1 MGKREGSI
9 WHRYKV
15 WARAVHI
22 RQIKG
27 PVLYTSVELEAHHCG
42 NCGFDFNG
50 EYCPRCGQTIHV
62 KRFQMRNVLKSIYED
77 LFNLEDGF
85 LFTLKE
91 LFWRPGY
98 MIRDYLQGKRKPY
111 FKPFQLLFVLGALY
125 FILTRVIDPN
135 AGNTINTNYYAITEQ
150 LNTLKRIALTDQ
162 GKEYLDKMQL
172 YADSTFDVERKAM
185 EESLINTGEISNFEM
200 SDYYLRNLN
209 RLQPETEEE
218 KARIDSLKRQYLRGW
233 MRMSDNRRSLNN
245 QILNDN
251 TWYGATINMIRNSIA
266 ENQGLSIFAML
277 PIFLLC
283 FWLGFRSTKEGK
295 RMNLAEYIIV
305 FVYQNCQLMVVHTA
319 RLLLTGSLS
328 IANGF
333 VLSWLSVLPFLIWDY
348 KQLFNISW
356 WSSSWRTILF
366 IVGGQLLILRLLLGA
381 ARTAQIWGAF
391 WLS

>member
-1 MGKREGSI
+1 
-9 WHRYKV
+9 
-15 WARAVHI
+15 
-22 RQIKG
+22 
-27 PVLYTSVELEAHHCG
+27 
-42 NCGFDFNG
+42 
-50 EYCPRCGQTIHV
+50 
-62 KRFQMRNVLKSIYED
+62 MRNVLKSIYKD

-85 LFTLKE
+85 LFTFKE

-333 VLSWLSVLPFLIWDY
+333 VFAWISVLPFLIWDY

-381 ARTAQIWGAF
+381 ARTAQIFGAF

>member
-27 PVLYTSVELEAHHCG
+27 PAYTSVKLEAHHCE
-42 NCGFDFNG
+42 NCGMEFKG

-62 KRFQMRNVLKSIYED
+62 KRFQMRNILKSIYKD

-172 YADSTFDVERKAM
+172 YADSAFMVERIAM
-185 EESLINTGEISNFEM
+185 EESLLNTGEISNLGM
-200 SDYYLRNLN
+200 NDYYLRNLN
-209 RLQPETEEE
+209 RLNPQTEEE
-218 KARIDSLKRQYLRGW
+218 QARIDSLKRQYLRGW
-233 MRMSDNRRSLNN
+233 IRMSQN
-245 QILNDN
+245 QRTLSSQYLSDD
-251 TWYGATINMIRNSIA
+251 TWYGATINMIREAIA
-266 ENQGLSIFAML
+266 ENQGVSIFAML
-277 PIFLLC
+277 PVFLLC
-283 FWLGFRSTKEGK
+283 FWLAFRKTQVGK
-295 RMNLAEYIIV
+295 QMNLAEYIIV
-305 FVYQNCQLMVVHTA
+305 FVYQNCQLMIVHTA
-319 RLLLTGSLS
+319 RLLLTSSVG
-328 IANGF
+328 IADSF
-333 VLSWLSVLPFLIWDY
+333 VFAWISVLPFIIWDY
-348 KQLFNISW
+348 KQLFSISW

-366 IVGGQLLILRLLLGA
+366 IFGIQMLILRFLLGA